1 MTPKEKNT
9 DEKKAEM
16 SQYNAAFNLYYD
28 KVLQDLA
35 SYFYQNDI
43 TESDSKYGIAHY
55 SIMRTLFDYIDE
67 VVEGFQY
74 TPEQLISLIEE
85 HEMLKN
91 KFEQKL
97 IMQAA
102 ENQNKIENVMSGI
115 ESK

>member
-1 MTPKEKNT
+1 MTPEEKEE
-9 DEKKAEM
+9 EKPQM
-16 SQYNAAFNLYYD
+16 SQYNASFNLYYD
-28 KVLQDLA
+28 KILQELA

-67 VVEGFQY
+67 VIEDFQY
-74 TPEQLISLIEE
+74 TPEQLVSLIEE

-97 IMQAA
+97 LRLEGEKQ
-102 ENQNKIENVMSGI
+102 EKIESVVAGI
-115 ESK
+115 ERV